1 MENPKK
7 FLYLLSFITGFSVL
21 SLEILGFR
29 MFAPYFGYSIYVS
42 GSIIGIILTT
52 LTIGYYFGGM
62 LADKKPEIKY
72 MLNLVLL
79 SDIYLFIIALMYN
92 RILEFLSKGDLILGT
107 ITAALIIF
115 GIPMVLLSTVSPY
128 LIKNLSSKKN
138 IGRTS
143 GRISAMSTLG
153 NIAGVF
159 TTTFIFI
166 PKIGTHKT
174 IYILAITLLL
184 ICLYA
189 LFRESKKYLL
199 LLFILLLINP
209 KITLGSTKN
218 VIYEEESV
226 YNILKVTEQNNEKFL
241 ILNNDKWVHS
251 IENKNNVLVN
261 RYYDL
266 FNLAPIITD
275 AKSALLLGMGAGT
288 NIKQYRNF
296 FPNLEIDA
304 VEIDSKVIEVGYN
317 YFNIPKEDIKTRIY
331 TEDAK
336 SFVKRSNKKYDVIVL
351 DFYAGDIYIPFYLT
365 TKEFFQNLKE
375 HLTENG
381 VIIMNVIRL
390 PSHEREDDVY
400 KVISNTIVSV
410 FPSTFVLKIP
420 QDNAIVIATKK
431 QTTKEEIIKKLKE
444 NKIKEVEGIIKFSIN
459 LIEEV
464 KQNKDIT
471 ILTDDKSNIEE
482 ITYQMYQESDYK

>member
-143 GRISAMSTLG
+143 GRISAISTLG

-159 TTTFIFI
+159 ITTFIFI
-166 PKIGTHKT
+166 PKVGTHKT
-174 IYILAITLLL
+174 IYILAISLL
-184 ICLYA
+184 IVCLY
-189 LFRESKKYLL
+189 LLVKKNKKYLL
-199 LLFILLLINP
+199 TLIILLLINP
-209 KITLGSTKN
+209 NITLGSTKN
-218 VIYEEESV
+218 VIYTEESE
-226 YNILKVTEQNNEKFL
+226 YNIVKVTEINNEKFL

-251 IENKNNVLVN
+251 IENKDNILVN

-266 FNLAPIITD
+266 FNLAPIITN
-275 AKSALLLGMGAGT
+275 AKSTLLLGMGAGT
-288 NIKQYRNF
+288 NIKQYRQF
-296 FPNLEIDA
+296 FPELEIDA
-304 VEIDSKVIEVGYN
+304 IEIDKKVIEVGYN
-317 YFNIPKEDIKTRIY
+317 YFNIPKEDTKTKIY
-331 TEDAK
+331 NEDAK
-336 SFVKRSNKKYDVIVL
+336 TFVKKSNKKYDVIVL

-365 TKEFFQNLKE
+365 TQEFFKDLKE
-375 HLTENG
+375 HLTEEG
-381 VIIMNVIRL
+381 IIIMNVLRL
-390 PSHEREDDVY
+390 PSKERENDVY
-400 KVISNTIVSV
+400 KVISNTITTV
-410 FPSTFVLKIP
+410 FPSEFAIKIP
-420 QDNAIVIATKK
+420 NENALILATKK
-431 QTTKEEIIKKLKE
+431 QTTKEEIIKKLQE
-444 NKIKEVEGIIKFSIN
+444 NKIKELEGIIRFSIP
-459 LIEEV
+459 LLEEV
-464 KQNKDIT
+464 KQNKDII
-471 ILTDDKSNIEE
+471 ILTNDKSNIEE
-482 ITYQMYQESDYK
+482 ITYKMYQESDYK